1 MSPGGNKA
9 TYLGAAREKR
19 SFVNDFYGGGTR
31 SSEVQHVAEDFAPF
45 HDPYLAATYFPLC
58 VHLVIATICTFVLPI
73 TAFAGHGNTRQV
85 TLTEAVWVG
94 TRFLSAGDHEVK
106 WDGPGLVQFSFLRGN
121 KMIVT
126 APAIAAV
133 AAGPHDPSRSHNSCD
148 RRKLQST

>member
-1 MSPGGNKA
+1 MTSM
-9 TYLGAAREKR
+9 
-19 SFVNDFYGGGTR
+19 
-31 SSEVQHVAEDFAPF
+31 VAERGPARCNTLPKTSLHSMIRISLQLISLFACISSSLLF
-45 HDPYLAATYFPLC
+45 A
-58 VHLVIATICTFVLPI
+58 LPI